1 MTTTIETTPI
11 LDVLHRMYA
20 AWTAADADAFA
31 AEYTDD
37 ATVVLPGTFHQGRA
51 AVRDF
56 MANAFTGRLKDTRG
70 IDEPQD
76 IRLVGKDTAIV
87 VSKTAVLM
95 VGEQDVPPD
104 RQRIGT
110 WVLTRQDGRW
120 LVAAFANSPAH

>member
-1 MTTTIETTPI
+1 MTTTIDTTPI
-11 LDVLHRMYA
+11 LGVLHRMYS
-20 AWTAADADAFA
+20 AWATEDADAFA

-56 MANAFTGRLKDTRG
+56 MANAFTGRLKDTRPL
-70 IDEPQD
+70 DEPQD
-76 IRLVGKDTAIV
+76 VRLVGKDTAV
-87 VSKTAVLM
+87 VISKTAVLM
-95 VGEQDVPPD
+95 PGEQDVPAD

-120 LVAAFANSPAH
+120 LVAAFANTPTH